1 MSENNEPT
9 KADQIEQLDESTE
22 SVQFSVVIDDTADDA
37 DLDTVGTDTAATAD
51 EAGNAA
57 EADEQATNADTNA
70 QAENA
75 NADTA

>member
-37 DLDTVGTDTAATAD
+37 DLDTGPAHNRVADAASRAVGILGQQRCVASVHV
-51 EAGNAA
+51 G
-57 EADEQATNADTNA
+57 
-70 QAENA
+70 
-75 NADTA
+75 